1 MRLSGLLDDQVDRG
15 RKAHPGFQFLFQ
27 LLAAGAGERVEL
39 CHPAGLGGSPLGLD
53 PGLLLQT
60 MERRVEGPLLN
71 LKSFPGNLLD
81 ALGDG
86 PAVLGLVGDGPE
98 DQQVERSL
106 DEIGGLGHMPRLTT
120 TVDNQ

>member
-1 MRLSGLLDDQVDRG
+1 
-15 RKAHPGFQFLFQ
+15 
-27 LLAAGAGERVEL
+27 
-39 CHPAGLGGSPLGLD
+39 
-53 PGLLLQT
+53 

-106 DEIGGLGHMPRLTT
+106 DEIAGLGHMPRLTT